1 MSGEIS
7 GEGAGERASRPRGSG
22 IVRAT
27 PRHRAGPA
35 ESVGQ
40 VMPRLLRR
48 LKLDG
53 RIRENMGVLGWREAV
68 GETVARR
75 TETLAIRRGT
85 LWVAVESS
93 VWLNELSARRK
104 EILDKL
110 AAHAGHGTIRDVR
123 FVMKGSA
130 AAEDAKNGS
139 TNDSL
144 RSDSEGDYGEEK
156 G

>member
-1 MSGEIS
+1 MTRAIG
-7 GEGAGERASRPRGSG
+7 GPGAGAGGRDGHGARGG
-22 IVRAT
+22 AGARKG
-27 PRHRAGPA
+27 RGGPA

-53 RIRENMGVLGWREAV
+53 RIREHQGVIGWREAV

-93 VWLNELSARRK
+93 AWLQELSARRK
-104 EILDKL
+104 EILDRL
-110 AAHAGHGTIRDVR
+110 AVHAGRGTIRDVR
-123 FVMKGSA
+123 FVMKGST
-130 AAEDAKNGS
+130 AAENAKNDEV
-139 TNDSL
+139 NDSL
-144 RSDSEGDYGEEK
+144 LNDSEGDHGEEK

>member
-1 MSGEIS
+1 MKRAGEHGGGS
-7 GEGAGERASRPRGSG
+7 RAGGAGRTGGANGARKGRG
-22 IVRAT
+22 
-27 PRHRAGPA
+27 GPA

-53 RIRENMGVLGWREAV
+53 RIREERGVLGWREAV

-104 EILDKL
+104 EILDRL

-130 AAEDAKNGS
+130 AAEDAKRDDVD
-139 TNDSL
+139 DSL
-144 RSDSEGDYGEEK
+144 LNDSEGDHGEEK